1 MLRTCLKTVKSILP
15 HTRRAPAHKNTE
27 RQTDLRS
34 EKEMRD
40 QLSEKQVDKMVDDS
54 FPASDPPGNY

>member
-1 MLRTCLKTVKSILP
+1 MLVDKLKSLLP
-15 HTRRAPAHKNTE
+15 GHHRKTT
-27 RQTDLRS
+27 
-34 EKEMRD
+34 EKELKEDLKCEKTMRD